1 MECFLMDGS
10 CLCGKVS
17 FRLLTPPKAFYRC
30 HCSLCRKQT
39 GVGFNLATL
48 VKLENFAW
56 IKGEDAIKSWTKPSG
71 YRTDFCS
78 ACGSTVPNVL
88 RGMPYVWIPVGLLD
102 EDANIPCIADYCTDD
117 AKSWDTTRSAVNHSG
132 PVASL
137 DALLRLLE
145 V

>member
-1 MECFLMDGS
+1 MDGS
-10 CLCGKVS
+10 CLCGSVG
-17 FRLLTPPKAFYRC
+17 FRLVVPPKAFYRC

-56 IKGEDAIKSWTKPSG
+56 IKGEGAIKSWTKPGG

-78 ACGSTVPNVL
+78 ACGSTVPNIL

-102 EDANIPCIADYCTDD
+102 EDTNIPCIADYCTDD
-117 AKSWDTTRSAVNHSG
+117 AKSWDTTRSERNHSG